1 MESLEKKLAQLDLND
16 KEAKVYLAI
25 LNIGKGNVTDIAKK
39 ANLKRTTLYEYLESL
54 TEKGLIFKSVS
65 KKRIYYSPETP
76 TSIIQMLDRQKIVID
91 EKKEKMNLLVPELE
105 KLYSQAYKKPNVRF
119 YEGKEGLR
127 EIYWKIFD
135 THKTIYSIF
144 SPDSFFN
151 LFSEKENHALLMI
164 LYNKG
169 GMLRSLVEKTK
180 EPRPELKKAEYKKF
194 IQSKELPENFKFET
208 DLLVV
213 GDLTALISF
222 STLIG
227 VVIEDSAIANLQK
240 NFIKFMW

>member
-1 MESLEKKLAQLDLND
+1 MDNLEKNLAQLDLND

-25 LNIGKGNVTDIAKK
+25 LNIGRGNVTDIALK

-54 TEKGLIFKSVS
+54 IKKGLIFKSIS
-65 KKRIYYSPETP
+65 KKRVYYYPEAP
-76 TSIIQMLDRQKIVID
+76 ASIMQMLDKQKIEID
-91 EKKEKMNLLVPELE
+91 EKKERVNLLAPELE
-105 KLYSQAYKKPNVRF
+105 KMYSQAYKKPIVKF

-151 LFSEKENHALLMI
+151 FFTAKENQALLKQ
-164 LYNKG
+164 LCNKG

-180 EPRPELKKAEYKKF
+180 EPRPELKLPEYKKF
-194 IQSKELPENFKFET
+194 IQSKQLPENFKFET

-222 STLIG
+222 SALIG
-227 VVIEDSAIANLQK
+227 VIIEDSAIANLQK
-240 NFIKFMW
+240 NLIKFMW

>member
-1 MESLEKKLAQLDLND
+1 MENLEKKLAQLDLND

-25 LNIGKGNVTDIAKK
+25 LNIGRGNVTDIAQK

-54 TEKGLIFKSVS
+54 ATKGLIFKSIS
-65 KKRIYYSPETP
+65 KKRVYYSPETP
-76 TSIIQMLDRQKIVID
+76 TNIIQMFDKQKVVIE

-105 KLYSQAYKKPNVRF
+105 KLYSQAYKKPVVKF
-119 YEGKEGLR
+119 YEGKKGLR
-127 EIYWKIFD
+127 EIYWKIFN

-151 LFSEKENHALLMI
+151 LFTAKENHALLM
-164 LYNKG
+164 LLFNNG
-169 GMLRSLVEKTK
+169 GTLRSLVEKTTA
-180 EPRPELKKAEYKKF
+180 PRPELKKAEYKKF
-194 IQSKELPENFKFET
+194 IQSKNLPKNFKFET
-208 DLLVV
+208 DLLVA

-222 STLIG
+222 SALIG